1 MSLSITSYSSPAT
14 IPQRHLK
21 ALVDAA
27 AVLEE
32 FGLNG
37 LSIDDAYLR
46 LRLRGIERAGLEGYI
61 QARLGKTF
69 ARIPAQ
75 RWTLYRGLAQR
86 QLVALN
92 PDLAHLPV
100 SRYLVACFN
109 SETLPAMLELAG
121 GVAGDPKF
129 FIV

>member
-21 ALVDAA
+21 ALADAA

-86 QLVALN
+86 QLVGLN
-92 PDLAHLPV
+92 PDLAHLPIA
-100 SRYLVACFN
+100 RYLVACFN